1 MSLVNLDAAQTRI
14 NVHLDKSLRW
24 LSSCRL
30 ANRRIQA
37 YHCVIAMCVVHPALL
52 MLALYIVLR
61 IRSMSTKFHPHTARH
76 GSSPSCHKAGP
87 ISKKVGETTDLPL
100 AEETTVLR
108 AIEVIAFLLVIIRQR
123 LLMSG
128 DVELNP
134 GPVNQGLTLASD

>member
-1 MSLVNLDAAQTRI
+1 
-14 NVHLDKSLRW
+14 
-24 LSSCRL
+24 
-30 ANRRIQA
+30 
-37 YHCVIAMCVVHPALL
+37 
-52 MLALYIVLR
+52 MLALFIVLR
-61 IRSMSTKFHPHTARH
+61 IRSMSTKFHPHTARY

-100 AEETTVLR
+100 AEETTVMLR

-134 GPVNQGLTLASD
+134 GPMNQGLTLASD